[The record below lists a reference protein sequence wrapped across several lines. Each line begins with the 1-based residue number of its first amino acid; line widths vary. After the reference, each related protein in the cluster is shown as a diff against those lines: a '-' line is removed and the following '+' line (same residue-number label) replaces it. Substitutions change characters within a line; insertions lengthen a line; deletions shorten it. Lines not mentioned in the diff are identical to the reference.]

1 MARSKIKNI
10 LLVGGAGYVGGAVTD
25 ELLKNKE
32 YNLRI
37 YDSLLYEE
45 FYLKNID
52 FYHGDIRDRKNLIKH
67 LMWSDAVIWMSA
79 LVGDGACDINP
90 KETIE
95 LNENSVKWLSQKFN
109 KKIIFFST
117 CSVYGAQDGV
127 LSESSKLNPLS
138 LYAKTK
144 LNAENLLKDKN
155 CTIFRLGTLF
165 GIGDTYSRIRMD
177 LVLNALTIKAFF
189 EKRLDIFG
197 GEQYRPLLHV
207 KDVARAVLL
216 ALKENDFCIYNL
228 SHKNIKIK
236 DLALRIKKN
245 TGKNVKIKTTK
256 VMFQDTR
263 NYRVSNTLSQKK
275 LKFQTKYNID
285 YGIKELI
292 NLAKSSRIRDFN
304 NIRYTNVL
312 YLKK

>member
-25 ELLKNKE
+25 ELLKYKE

-45 FYLKNID
+45 FYLKDIE
-52 FYHGDIRDRKNLIKH
+52 FYHGDIRDRKKLIKH
-67 LMWSDAVIWMSA
+67 LNWSDAVIWMSA

-95 LNENSVKWLSQKFN
+95 LNENSVRWLSKKYN

-117 CSVYGAQDGV
+117 CSVYGAQEGV
-127 LSESSKLNPLS
+127 LSENSKLNPLS

-144 LNAENLLKDKN
+144 LNAENFLKDKN
-155 CTIFRLGTLF
+155 CSIFRLGTLF

-189 EKRLDIFG
+189 EKRLDVFG
-197 GEQYRPLLHV
+197 GEQFRPLLHV

-216 ALKENDFCIYNL
+216 ALKENDFSIYNL

-236 DLALRIKKN
+236 DLANKIKEN
-245 TGKNVKIKTTK
+245 TGKNVKIITTQ

-263 NYRVSNTLSQKK
+263 NYRVSNILSKKK
-275 LKFQTKYNID
+275 LGFKTIYNIE
-285 YGIKELI
+285 YGIREI
-292 NLAKSSRIRDFN
+292 VNLAKSGRIRDFG